1 MVAVIT
7 LASAGVGAL
16 LGATTERAERSGARR
31 TSSFERMRISSL
43 LRSAIRLTIV
53 AVLTS
58 GCSLITTGDCV
69 DVGVSGIRVT
79 VLDQRTRQSPSG
91 ATVTL
96 ADGDYRET
104 LIGSGGVYNGAIE
117 RPGTYSITVEA
128 PGFSRWT
135 RDNVRVVRSGRCNYL
150 KSVAVTSDLQP
161 TG

>member
-1 MVAVIT
+1 MTSYRV
-7 LASAGVGAL
+7 L
-16 LGATTERAERSGARR
+16 RAAFS
-31 TSSFERMRISSL
+31 
-43 LRSAIRLTIV
+43 LTIV
-53 AVLTS
+53 AIVS
-58 GCSLITTGDCV
+58 SACSFITKGDCV
-69 DVGVSGIRVT
+69 AVGVSGIRVT

-104 LIGSGGVYNGAIE
+104 LMGSGGVYSGAVE

-128 PGFSRWT
+128 PGYARWT
-135 RDNVRVVRSGRCNYL
+135 RENVRVVRSGSCDYL